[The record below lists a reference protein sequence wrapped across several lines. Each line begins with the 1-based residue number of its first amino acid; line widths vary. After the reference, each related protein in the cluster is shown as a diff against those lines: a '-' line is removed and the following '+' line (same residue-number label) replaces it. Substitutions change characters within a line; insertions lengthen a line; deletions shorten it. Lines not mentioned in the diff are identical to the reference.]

1 MWGFRMA
8 ASHLLLFLASS
19 VRIFGQSPCYDA
31 YSSHIIVSKRGAKQI
46 SISDFNRDGEV
57 SSSEQA
63 FGLDSI
69 LAALSETEAEVK
81 ITIKA
86 STGSDED
93 YESMDRDE
101 LEAKLEELCDERDE
115 LDDQEPDD
123 CLSDAYDEWEER
135 CEYLDEKIEEIEE
148 LLDD

>member
-1 MWGFRMA
+1 M
-8 ASHLLLFLASS
+8 
-19 VRIFGQSPCYDA
+19 
-31 YSSHIIVSKRGAKQI
+31 

-57 SSSEQA
+57 SGSEQA

>member
-19 VRIFGQSPCYDA
+19 VRIFGQIPCYDA
-31 YSSHIIVSKRGAKQI
+31 YSSHIIVSKRGAKQM

-63 FGLDSI
+63 FGLGAI

-86 STGSDED
+86 STGGDED
-93 YESMDRDE
+93 YESMNRDE
-101 LEAKLEELCDERDE
+101 LESLLEELQEQREDLEDE
-115 LDDQEPDD
+115 EPDD
-123 CLSDAYDEWEER
+123 PCSDAYDEWEER
-135 CEYLDEKIEEIEE
+135 CEDLDEKIEEIEE

>member
-1 MWGFRMA
+1 M
-8 ASHLLLFLASS
+8 S
-19 VRIFGQSPCYDA
+19 IF
-31 YSSHIIVSKRGAKQI
+31 
-46 SISDFNRDGEV
+46 DFNRDGEV

-63 FGLDSI
+63 FGLGAI

-86 STGSDED
+86 STGGEED
-93 YESMDRDE
+93 DESMSRDE
-101 LEAKLEELCDERDE
+101 LEAKLEELRDERDE

-123 CLSDAYDEWEER
+123 PCSDAYDEWEER
-135 CEYLDEKIEEIEE
+135 CEDLDEKIEEIEE

>member
-1 MWGFRMA
+1 M
-8 ASHLLLFLASS
+8 S
-19 VRIFGQSPCYDA
+19 IF
-31 YSSHIIVSKRGAKQI
+31 
-46 SISDFNRDGEV
+46 DFNRDGEV

-63 FGLDSI
+63 FGLGAI

-86 STGSDED
+86 STGGDED

-101 LEAKLEELCDERDE
+101 LESLLEDLEDE
-115 LDDQEPDD
+115 EPDD
-123 CLSDAYDEWEER
+123 PCSDAYDEWEER
-135 CEYLDEKIEEIEE
+135 CEDLDEKIEEIEE

>member
-1 MWGFRMA
+1 MA

-86 STGSDED
+86 STDGDED

>member
-1 MWGFRMA
+1 MA

-57 SSSEQA
+57 SISEQA

>member
-1 MWGFRMA
+1 MA